1 MILRLAA
8 ALGLL
13 TLLAGC
19 VTPPVSETAD
29 LGDFRLGYN
38 IVQANGVKQ
47 GPFSREASP
56 AELTGALTDALEA
69 RLGRYDGDGLYH
81 LGVAIGG
88 YVLAQPGLP
97 LVYTPKS
104 ALIFEVNVYDNQTG
118 QRLNDKPK
126 QFTAFEGLENAAPVV
141 GSGIVRGKEEQLANL
156 VRNGAGQVESWLKQ
170 NPGWFVAEPGQTRLA
185 VSRADLRRRSAAA
198 VSAGGAIPAN

>member
-13 TLLAGC
+13 LSLAGC
-19 VTPPVSETAD
+19 ITPPVSENAD

-47 GPFSREASP
+47 GPFSRTVTGP
-56 AELTGALTDALEA
+56 ELTGAMEQALETRLA
-69 RLGRYDGDGLYH
+69 RYNGDGLYH
-81 LGVAIGG
+81 IGVSIGG

-104 ALIFEVNVYDNQTG
+104 ALIFEVNVYDNQTQ
-118 QRLNDKPK
+118 QRLNAEPK
-126 QFTAFEGLENAAPVV
+126 QFTAFEGLENTAPIV

-156 VRNGAGQVESWLKQ
+156 TRNGAAQVETWLKQ
-170 NPGWFVAEPGQTRLA
+170 NPDWFVAEPGQTRMNI
-185 VSRADLRRRSAAA
+185 SRSELRARSAAA
-198 VSAGGAIPAN
+198 VSSGGGIPAN